1 MPAQAAAVCLP
12 SSSMLIESICRWSSV
27 RKEVPDMHIRPAK
40 PQDTPNLTQLIAEF
54 RLSLAELRGKTSEL
68 DPDAAHEELVEYHLK
83 GFPIYVAEVESGELL
98 GYLVCRVDGEV
109 VWAESLYVRE
119 TYRCLGVG
127 SALYAQAEQLAQSL
141 GGGNPYNWVDP
152 DNDKIIRF
160 LSKRGYNVL
169 NLIELRRRH
178 PGEEPSKKV
187 RVGDHEFER

>member
-1 MPAQAAAVCLP
+1 
-12 SSSMLIESICRWSSV
+12 
-27 RKEVPDMHIRPAK
+27 MHTRPAK
-40 PQDTPNLTQLIAEF
+40 PHDAPKLIQLIAEF
-54 RLSLAELRGKTSEL
+54 RLSLADLRGKVREL
-68 DPDAAHEELVEYHLK
+68 DLDAAHEELAEYHHK
-83 GFPIYVAEVESGELL
+83 GFPIFVAGGERGELM

-109 VWAESLYVRE
+109 VWAESLFVQPDCR
-119 TYRCLGVG
+119 RQGVG

-141 GGGNPYNWVDP
+141 GGGTPYNWVDP

-169 NLIELRRRH
+169 NLIEVRRRH